1 MKAQIKSQ
9 LRRSRTWLT
18 ARPLQLQS
26 FYWRGLTRIQ
36 PRNPW
41 PYYHLAKA
49 QLQQQNWSEAEALF
63 RRCLAL
69 DKTIA
74 LAHHE
79 LGDVLQQQGKFEA
92 AAGAYQQAIALNPE
106 FSWSHHNLGD
116 ARRHQQDWQ
125 GAINAYQD
133 AIQLAPDCFESH
145 HNLAKTYSQAKQWQA
160 SATAYQKAIDL
171 ASQSQNPPFQLLYDY
186 AGVLLR
192 LKDTSTLSE
201 VYLKTIDVDPEFSWF
216 YHFIFWRTLKAEKR
230 LPEAEDAY
238 KDALKQHPNS
248 TEVYI
253 NLGEAL
259 SHQDKISDA
268 LPYYQ
273 QALQQQLAKS
283 HPELARFCEA
293 DSDRSDLKT
302 KPDFIILGA
311 QKAGTSSLYMY
322 LTQHPNVIP
331 ALRKEVEFWS
341 WKYRRGHDWYFAH
354 FPPLPEGGKF
364 LTGEACPGY
373 LDFYVTPER
382 IHEFLPQ
389 VKFIILFRNPVDRAI
404 SHYYHWVRRQ
414 QETLPLPEAIAAAKQ
429 ELEKQGN
436 AWDLPSNY
444 LARGIYVEFVQHWLS
459 LFPREQFLFL
469 ESEAFYQNPAA
480 SLKQVYQFL
489 DISDSPLTDHRKYNA
504 GSYRPA
510 EADIRQELQAFYEPY
525 NQELQTLLNCEFS
538 W

>member
-1 MKAQIKSQ
+1 MKAKIKSK
-9 LRRSRTWLT
+9 LRWSRTWLIT
-18 ARPLQLQS
+18 RPLQFES
-26 FYWRGLTRIQ
+26 VYRRFLTQIQ
-36 PRNPW
+36 PQNPW
-41 PYYHLAKA
+41 HHYHLAKL
-49 QLQQQNWSEAEALF
+49 QLQQQHWSEAEASF

-79 LGDVLQQQGKFEA
+79 LGDVLQQQGQFEA
-92 AAGAYQQAIALNPE
+92 AAAAYRQAIALNPD

-116 ARRHQQDWQ
+116 ALGHQQDWQ
-125 GAINAYQD
+125 GAINAYQN
-133 AIQLAPDCFESH
+133 AAKLAPNCFETQ
-145 HNLAKTYSQAKQWQA
+145 HNLAKIYSQLNQWTA
-160 SATAYQKAIDL
+160 SAKAYQTAIEL
-171 ASQSQNPPFQLLYDY
+171 SSKSRNPPFQLLYDY
-186 AGVLLR
+186 AGILLR
-192 LKDTSTLSE
+192 LNDTSTLSQ
-201 VYLKTIDVDPEFSWF
+201 VYLKTIEIDPEFSWF
-216 YHFIFWRTLKAEKR
+216 YHFIFWKTLKAEEQ
-230 LPEAEDAY
+230 LSEAEAAY
-238 KDALKQHPNS
+238 KKALNKHPNS

-273 QALQQQLAKS
+273 QALQRQLETPY
-283 HPELARFCEA
+283 PELAKFCNA
-293 DSDRSDLKT
+293 NLDRTDLKT
-302 KPDFIILGA
+302 APDFIILGA

-322 LTQHPNVIP
+322 LTQHPHIIP

-354 FPPLPEGGKF
+354 FPPLPKGGEF

-373 LDFYVTPER
+373 FDFYVTPER
-382 IHEFLPQ
+382 IREFLPD
-389 VKFIILFRNPVDRAI
+389 VKFMVLLRNPVDRAI

-414 QETLPLPEAIAAAKQ
+414 QETLPLSEAIAAAKQ
-429 ELEKQGN
+429 ELEEQGN

-444 LARGIYVEFVQHWLS
+444 LARGIYVEFIQHWFS

-469 ESEAFYQNPAA
+469 ESEAFYQNPSA
-480 SLKQVYQFL
+480 SLQQVYQFL
-489 DISDSPLTDHRKYNA
+489 NLANYPLTDHRKYNA

-510 EADIRQELQAFYEPY
+510 ETDIRQELQAFYKPY
-525 NQELQTLLNCEFS
+525 NQKLQALLDCEFS